1 MFVINFI
8 FKRNL
13 RNILQSHQNNIVI
26 KIRNG
31 CVLKN
36 RGKQSLANASYFVIT
51 NFLFVVPLAV
61 INIQV

>member
-13 RNILQSHQNNIVI
+13 RNILLSHQNNIMM
-26 KIRNG
+26 KTRNS